1 MGRIVWNGRKRD
13 VVPRSP
19 LAAHI
24 GKKLLGLRQK
34 HQLTFRH
41 LAADMKMSQAFLCEI
56 ENGRQCPGAETLW
69 KLAKRFDVSVAF
81 FFHGF
86 TDY

>member
-1 MGRIVWNGRKRD
+1 MGRITWRGQKREI
-13 VVPRSP
+13 VPKSA

-24 GKKLLGLRQK
+24 GQKLLGLRQK
-34 HQLTFRH
+34 HQLALRH
-41 LAADMKMSQAFLCEI
+41 LAADLKMSQAFLCDM

-86 TDY
+86 TDH